1 MDLQKLARD
10 HYPGNTWQDVAR
22 ADGDD
27 LPPVLQQQS
36 NPVQDLR
43 DIAFARYT
51 SPEFFDSEIEQ
62 MWKRVWQYACRIE
75 QLAEIGDYFV
85 FDLAR
90 LSVIVVRA
98 EEGLKAYFNSC
109 IHRGTKLKPS
119 GAEGWSGSIKCPFHA
134 WEWHLDG
141 TMKNRPCD
149 WEFTHL
155 PQDKAR
161 LREVRVDVWNGFVFI
176 NMAQEGPTLL
186 EYLEVL
192 PDHFKRWD
200 LTGWYVH
207 THVRKHLPGNWK
219 LTQAAFMEAY
229 HTPYVHPEMTNV
241 VGDQNMQHDI
251 FSDHISRDLCAMASP
266 SPTAKVRMT
275 QQELLDSMLVGDGAM
290 IGERAIV
297 PEGKTARWV
306 MAGRLK
312 EQMQAQYG
320 LDYSDFTVPEM
331 IDSLKY
337 NVFPNVIFYP
347 APGLALVQLF
357 KPDGHDPDRSTF
369 EQMVLRPKPADGA
382 PFETAE
388 IIDIPEETPF
398 ASVPAVDPF
407 LASVLDQDTNIMRWQ
422 REGMYASGKG
432 AETLSLYQES
442 RIRHLHDTLD
452 KYLEGSK

>member
-1 MDLQKLARD
+1 
-10 HYPGNTWQDVAR
+10 
-22 ADGDD
+22 
-27 LPPVLQQQS
+27 
-36 NPVQDLR
+36 
-43 DIAFARYT
+43 
-51 SPEFFDSEIEQ
+51 
-62 MWKRVWQYACRIE
+62 
-75 QLAEIGDYFV
+75 
-85 FDLAR
+85 
-90 LSVIVVRA
+90 
-98 EEGLKAYFNSC
+98 
-109 IHRGTKLKPS
+109 
-119 GAEGWSGSIKCPFHA
+119 
-134 WEWHLDG
+134 
-141 TMKNRPCD
+141 
-149 WEFTHL
+149 
-155 PQDKAR
+155 
-161 LREVRVDVWNGFVFI
+161 
-176 NMAQEGPTLL
+176 
-186 EYLEVL
+186 
-192 PDHFKRWD
+192 
-200 LTGWYVH
+200 
-207 THVRKHLPGNWK
+207 
-219 LTQAAFMEAY
+219 
-229 HTPYVHPEMTNV
+229 
-241 VGDQNMQHDI
+241 
-251 FSDHISRDLCAMASP
+251 
-266 SPTAKVRMT
+266 MT